1 MADHGYSPFEL
12 RDVEEWIS
20 RPDLV
25 REAIGDPSR
34 IPDAFWT
41 DLRRGA
47 HWRPS
52 LRRGPGRRFWLQTAT
67 APLACAVLPSGKWH
81 LGFYQAAEGHRADL
95 GSSAGL
101 PAPPA
106 AIACCSPF
114 WPGTRRFPSTGFCS
128 TAGGASSHSMGQ
140 ACRDGGTR
148 LPAPSPR
155 SRAANRSLRIP
166 RGMGNP
172 PQRRCALRPGT
183 RPRLPAPAGRMK
195 A

>member
-1 MADHGYSPFEL
+1 MATARSSP
-12 RDVEEWIS
+12 VTS
-20 RPDLV
+20 RSGSRAPTWSAKRSVTRPGSGCVLDGPSQGRPLAPESAA
-25 REAIGDPSR
+25 RSGSTLLAADGHRPSR
-34 IPDAFWT
+34 LCSPP
-41 DLRRGA
+41 LRQVAPG
-47 HWRPS
+47 
-52 LRRGPGRRFWLQTAT
+52 LLPGRR
-67 APLACAVLPSGKWH
+67 
-81 LGFYQAAEGHRADL
+81 R
-95 GSSAGL
+95 SSRRPWIVSWIASS
-101 PAPPA
+101 PA